1 MKVDIDHELQAAIK
15 VLSAFLMSLASLFGP
30 ECGRGTCLLQ
40 PENADLD
47 ECQRKDVLGRHMLR
61 AFPSIHADDNEMLRA
76 LQYGEESI
84 NHQKSYY
91 TPSGKLIDYQHT
103 TVPLFNSSGK
113 IMGVIESG
121 RDLSRFRKLQRH
133 LSVLNENCLVGTRGA
148 TRNYS

>member
-1 MKVDIDHELQAAIK
+1 MNAAGEH
-15 VLSAFLMSLASLFGP
+15 VYYN
-30 ECGRGTCLLQ
+30 R
-40 PENADLD
+40 ENADLD

-121 RDLSRFRKLQRH
+121 GIFPVFESC
-133 LSVLNENCLVGTRGA
+133 SVICLCSMKIV
-148 TRNYS
+148 

>member
-1 MKVDIDHELQAAIK
+1 MFITTE
-15 VLSAFLMSLASLFGP
+15 
-30 ECGRGTCLLQ
+30 
-40 PENADLD
+40 ENADLD

-121 RDLSRFRKLQRH
+121 GIFPFSKVAASFVCAQ
-133 LSVLNENCLVGTRGA
+133 
-148 TRNYS
+148 